1 MHPVSNV
8 KIVDERRITGLGIG
22 ALAALTLSGLLLL
35 AMSLRIGFD
44 PSSWMAARLFD
55 RFLAALGL
63 GGAVGAAF
71 ALSADMIRQ
80 AMR

>member
-1 MHPVSNV
+1 MHPVTNV
-8 KIVDERRITGLGIG
+8 KIVDERRITGLGIV

-35 AMSLRIGFD
+35 AMGLWIGFD
-44 PSSWMAARLFD
+44 PTSWMAARSLE

-71 ALSADMIRQ
+71 ALAADMIRQ
-80 AMR
+80 ATR